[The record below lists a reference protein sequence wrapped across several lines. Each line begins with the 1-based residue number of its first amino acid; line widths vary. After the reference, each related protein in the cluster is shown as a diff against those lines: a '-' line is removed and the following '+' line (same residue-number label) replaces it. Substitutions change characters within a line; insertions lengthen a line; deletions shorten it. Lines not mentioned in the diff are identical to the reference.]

1 MGMSALLSSATST
14 TSTQPVAVTTRLT
27 GLSMVLVVV
36 SFLVCFGI
44 LSSAINWPLSLDYP
58 ASTMLPLLIEQRGAV
73 LFGYSFYFLS
83 SVLIIPMALLL
94 QRVFDPQRQ
103 SVLISI
109 ATVCGIL
116 AGVVKPLGIIRWLV
130 AMPTLAQAYVDPSAN
145 EASRQT
151 ISLIFTTL
159 NTYAGSVGEL
169 LGVALLGGLW
179 ALLIGVALLRLK
191 HGQGILAWTGVVV
204 GLAALLP
211 IAEIYGINLGPIL
224 TISNA
229 AWYLWVLGFG
239 ITLLRR

>member
-1 MGMSALLSSATST
+1 MSAILSSATST
-14 TSTQPVAVTTRLT
+14 NSSQPVAAPTRLT
-27 GLSMVLVVV
+27 GLSMALVVV
-36 SFLVCFGI
+36 SFLVCLGI
-44 LSSAINWPLSLDYP
+44 LSSAINWPVSLDYP
-58 ASTMLPLLIEQRGAV
+58 ASTMLPLLVEQRGAV
-73 LFGYSFYFLS
+73 LFGYSLYFLS
-83 SVLIIPMALLL
+83 AVLIIPMALLL
-94 QRVFDPQRQ
+94 QRVLDPQRQ

-109 ATVCGIL
+109 ATVFGIL
-116 AGVVKPLGIIRWLV
+116 AGVVKPFGIIRWLV
-130 AMPTLAQAYVDPSAN
+130 AMPTLAQAYVDPNAN

-159 NTYAGSVGEL
+159 NTYAGALGEL

-191 HGQGILAWTGVVV
+191 WDRGILAWTGVLV

-239 ITLLRR
+239 ITLLRQR